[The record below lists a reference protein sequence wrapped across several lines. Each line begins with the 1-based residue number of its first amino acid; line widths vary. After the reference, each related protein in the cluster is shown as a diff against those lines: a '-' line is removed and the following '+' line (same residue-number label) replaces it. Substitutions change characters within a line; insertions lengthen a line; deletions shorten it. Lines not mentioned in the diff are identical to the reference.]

1 VVGLV
6 DLGTLSMPEEEED
19 SKDAVAKDSD
29 SNGPSG
35 GSDSATTSPSSSTS
49 TLLVARGGLGGEGTA
64 VNGNRRLRR
73 PRQPP
78 QGGERKTLKLT
89 LKIVADVAL
98 VGVPNCGKSTFLA
111 AVTRAK
117 PKIANYPFT
126 TIVPNLGTWIPA
138 SAVDQKGA
146 GSTSAGGGS
155 CGALVLCDVPGL
167 IAGAARGVGLG
178 HAFLRHVERCH
189 VLLHVLDATA
199 HDPVADYVMLNRE
212 IMRYNGND
220 SESQLAQLP
229 QVVVVNKVDAY
240 DDYELGEED
249 DDGGSGGDDDSSSS
263 RGRRRR
269 IQNESEQGLRVRTS
283 RDELEARLREVLPHS
298 RLLWMSAREGE
309 GVDDLMT
316 RLAAFVQKVKDTKT
330 KATTTTIAA
339 EEVS

>member
-1 VVGLV
+1 MQEQVLDPETGNVVGLV
-6 DLGTLSMPEEEED
+6 DLGTLSTPEEEED
-19 SKDAVAKDSD
+19 SNDDAVANNDSN

-35 GSDSATTSPSSSTS
+35 GSDRATTSSTS

-146 GSTSAGGGS
+146 GSTSAGAGS
-155 CGALVLCDVPGL
+155 GALVLCDVPGL

-212 IMRYNGND
+212 IMRYNGNAND
-220 SESQLAQLP
+220 ETISSQLAQMP

-240 DDYELGEED
+240 DDYEHSED
-249 DDGGSGGDDDSSSS
+249 DG
-263 RGRRRR
+263 
-269 IQNESEQGLRVRTS
+269 
-283 RDELEARLREVLPHS
+283 
-298 RLLWMSAREGE
+298 
-309 GVDDLMT
+309 
-316 RLAAFVQKVKDTKT
+316 
-330 KATTTTIAA
+330 
-339 EEVS
+339 